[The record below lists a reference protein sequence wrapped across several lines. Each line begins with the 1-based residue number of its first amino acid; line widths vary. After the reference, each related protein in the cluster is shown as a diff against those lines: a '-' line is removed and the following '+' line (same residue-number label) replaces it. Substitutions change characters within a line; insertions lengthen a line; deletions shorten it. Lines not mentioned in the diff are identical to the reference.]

1 MLPFF
6 GDSWRPSNSLLVF
19 LGNEGSYFS
28 AFPFY
33 PTAKVGDFGLAER
46 TNGMDP
52 NNPRGLQ
59 GAGTRAYMAPVSS
72 WCDKS
77 AGPWRLSS
85 LSGTETSPERGP
97 RLFLRPTWDLRCSYQ
112 CMGRWRHYVR
122 TANIGKES
130 GASNGEISANK
141 LIASLLYGA
150 VSLGGRRGRRGPPRD
165 PNRSHS

>member
-1 MLPFF
+1 MHYGPLDPRTGLRRWNYEIVHRDFKPQNGLCSPFLV
-6 GDSWRPSNSLLVF
+6 DSWRPSNSLLVF

-112 CMGRWRHYVR
+112 CMGRWRHYV
-122 TANIGKES
+122 
-130 GASNGEISANK
+130 
-141 LIASLLYGA
+141 
-150 VSLGGRRGRRGPPRD
+150 
-165 PNRSHS
+165 